1 MSRKECGLPDSPT
14 TIKVNSNPF
23 FTDFLW
29 TWLGKL
35 AKPTYPAVSWA
46 GKAAFRS
53 EVDDIIMAAE
63 KMDSSVQRNKKM
75 KKQLFKPRPIFC
87 LFNFLPVEFGAIVT
101 KFVQSLTKNRNN

>member
-53 EVDDIIMAAE
+53 EVDDIIMAAVRNKSAE
-63 KMDSSVQRNKKM
+63 KMDSSVQPEEQKDEETT
-75 KKQLFKPRPIFC
+75 F
-87 LFNFLPVEFGAIVT
+87 
-101 KFVQSLTKNRNN
+101 